1 MNNQKNSSQKKCEI
15 CESDS
20 TCLCITC
27 QNYYCDTCFK
37 LVHDKKTKSHE
48 KEAIDHYVPIDIKC
62 PEHPS
67 VPLNLFCTDE
77 KGNFFINLFFYII
90 FRIMLLLL
98 LL

>member
-1 MNNQKNSSQKKCEI
+1 MKKKLKSPKCDI

-77 KGNFFINLFFYII
+77 KGNFFINCSCFI
-90 FRIMLLLL
+90 
-98 LL
+98 